1 MQIIIDS
8 DIPFIK
14 GVFEPYADV
23 RYLKGGNIT
32 ADKLGD
38 AEVLVVRT
46 RTRCDA
52 SLLEHSRVR
61 FIATATIGTDHIDL
75 DYCQRE
81 DIEVFN
87 AKGCNARGVLQWVAA
102 VLRDIVLSDGRQP
115 SDYRLGV
122 VGVGC
127 VGSLVV
133 EYARR
138 WGFDVLMCDPPRQER
153 EGGDFRSV
161 EELARCCDILTF
173 HTPYD
178 ETTHH
183 LLDEQLLAIMPSKA
197 VVLNASRG
205 GVVDN
210 RAVANSSHRYYFDVW
225 ENEPNIERD
234 VLLKSV
240 LATPHVAGYSLQGK
254 ANATSLVV
262 NAIARKFNLP
272 IQDWYPAEVSPTK
285 VQSIE
290 WREMCNT
297 IDQYYPISE
306 ESRYLKNHPE
316 EFEKMRNS
324 YLYRTEYF

>member
-102 VLRDIVLSDGRQP
+102 VLRDIVFSDGRQP

-122 VGVGC
+122 VGVGS

-272 IQDWYPAEVSPTK
+272 IQGWYPAEVSPTK

>member
-8 DIPFIK
+8 DIPFIR

-23 RYLKGGNIT
+23 RYFKGCDIT
-32 ADKLGD
+32 ADKLGE

-46 RTRCDA
+46 RTRCDET
-52 SLLEHSRVR
+52 LLQRSKVKT
-61 FIATATIGTDHIDL
+61 IATATIGTDHIDL
-75 DYCQRE
+75 DYCQRAN
-81 DIEVFN
+81 IEVFN

-102 VLRDIVLSDGRQP
+102 VLRDIVVGDGLCP

-133 EYARR
+133 EYARY
-138 WGFDVLMCDPPRQER
+138 WGFDVLMCDPPRQQR

-183 LLDEQLLAIMPSKA
+183 LLDERLLAIMPSKA

-210 RAVANSSHRYYFDVW
+210 CALANSSHRYYFDVW
-225 ENEPNIERD
+225 EGEPRIES
-234 VLLKSV
+234 SV
-240 LATPHVAGYSLQGK
+240 LANSAIATPHVAGYSLQGK

-262 NAIARKFNLP
+262 NAIARKYNLP
-272 IQDWYPAEVSPTK
+272 IFDWYPAQVTPTEVQLIDWSK
-285 VQSIE
+285 
-290 WREMCNT
+290 MCHT

-306 ESRYLKNHPE
+306 ESRYLKSHPE

>member
-23 RYLKGGNIT
+23 RYLKGGDIT

-102 VLRDIVLSDGRQP
+102 VLRDIVFSDGRQP

-122 VGVGC
+122 VGVGS

-272 IQDWYPAEVSPTK
+272 IQGWYPAEVSPTK